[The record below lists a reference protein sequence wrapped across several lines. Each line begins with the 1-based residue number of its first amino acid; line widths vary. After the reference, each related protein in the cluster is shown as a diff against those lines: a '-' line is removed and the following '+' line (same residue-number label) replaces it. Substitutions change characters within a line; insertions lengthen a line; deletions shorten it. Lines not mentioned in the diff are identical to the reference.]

1 MNCKIKNL
9 IKKPRWSPYWVG
21 AGIGVL
27 SWVTFGLM
35 GKALGVSTTLV
46 RAAGALEKIV
56 AETHVYSNEY
66 FTRYLGTAVDPKPVF
81 EWQFA
86 LVVMLVLGA
95 FFSAWLS
102 GEKFRE
108 EVPRLWEWRFGSS
121 RRLRNVAA
129 FFGGVILLFG
139 ARLAGGCTSG
149 HGISGSMQLA
159 ISSWSFFLSM
169 FVAGVVTAFMLYGKN
184 GGDHV

>member
-1 MNCKIKNL
+1 MGLDIQQSV
-9 IKKPRWSPYWVG
+9 KKPRWSPYWVG

-27 SWVTFGLM
+27 SWITFGLM
-35 GKALGVSTTLV
+35 GKALGASTTMV
-46 RAAGALEKIV
+46 RAIGAIEKMVAGP
-56 AETHVYSNEY
+56 HVLSNEY
-66 FTRYLGTAVDPKPVF
+66 FTKYLGTAVEPKPVF

-95 FFSAWLS
+95 FFSARLS
-102 GEKFRE
+102 GEKFKE
-108 EVPRLWEWRFGSS
+108 EVPRLWTWRFGSS
-121 RRLRNVAA
+121 QMLRNAIA
-129 FFGGVILLFG
+129 FLGGAILLFG

-159 ISSWSFFLSM
+159 LSSWSFLLSM
-169 FVAGVVTAFMLYGKN
+169 FVSGVATAFIIYGRN